1 MKQKRN
7 CLSLIYCTRPLAP
20 VYNIDSNI
28 VWDLEILNFG
38 ITVCC
43 ISVHILA
50 PKFYSKYDSQ
60 VLEDPSIFE
69 ELKRL
74 QETGPKEKYAEP
86 VTENQR

>member
-1 MKQKRN
+1 MN
-7 CLSLIYCTRPLAP
+7 NL
-20 VYNIDSNI
+20 DSNI
-28 VWDLEILNFG
+28 VQDLEILNFD
-38 ITVCC
+38 ITLCC
-43 ISVHILA
+43 ISVPILA
-50 PKFYSKYDSQ
+50 PKFYSKYDCQ